1 MCMYM
6 HICVYIY
13 IYIYMTVCRN
23 PLAHALLKFGLPGNL
38 PGIFRKSSGNTVF
51 LLLRCWDIC
60 WRAGA
65 ASFFQPPRMCTNPLS
80 HAIVAIATRNKSGR
94 AHA

>member
-1 MCMYM
+1 MYTYM
-6 HICVYIY
+6 YTYVSAYVYD
-13 IYIYMTVCRN
+13 
-23 PLAHALLKFGLPGNL
+23 GLPKPSCTRIIEIRSSGKSSGDL
-38 PGIFRKSSGNTVF
+38 PEIFRKHRF